1 MESYTAAR
9 FHLEQAE
16 ILADNSSFLNIETV
30 QAFLLVA
37 RFEFTHISGPKGLLT
52 IARVMQLLSLLRY
65 DVLDQTS
72 AEGEL
77 YLDSYQMRLPQNHS
91 PRCIQMIRRTFWIAF
106 AMHCNAA
113 ASFSC
118 CIPVKDNGI
127 GTAIPIPNP
136 TIDSDSNQHVYLSEG
151 ITSTVAKGFSVFS
164 LFIFAMKLVV
174 DGGRHHQSTEKYVR
188 DNASDYNFC
197 LVHENI
203 GRDIAIMS
211 KFLSEQE
218 FLDGPEDELRVLT
231 CVIVLGARIDWLK
244 TAIVGSQKAAFLC
257 PIAKEYR
264 TSCVAVTNAMCDF
277 LLQANVTDAKQ
288 TVATENTLLLT
299 CVLPPLKIFV
309 TKEMSLFIMRPLAL
323 AAEIQL
329 DALQNPQDMC
339 YNAFSSTREIRQN
352 LELLCNIMVVCKP
365 ATGEYDP
372 RIQACVA
379 FLEKTKFERVYI
391 RTC

>member
-1 MESYTAAR
+1 
-9 FHLEQAE
+9 
-16 ILADNSSFLNIETV
+16 
-30 QAFLLVA
+30 
-37 RFEFTHISGPKGLLT
+37 
-52 IARVMQLLSLLRY
+52 
-65 DVLDQTS
+65 
-72 AEGEL
+72 
-77 YLDSYQMRLPQNHS
+77 
-91 PRCIQMIRRTFWIAF
+91 
-106 AMHCNAA
+106 
-113 ASFSC
+113 
-118 CIPVKDNGI
+118 
-127 GTAIPIPNP
+127 
-136 TIDSDSNQHVYLSEG
+136 
-151 ITSTVAKGFSVFS
+151 
-164 LFIFAMKLVV
+164 
-174 DGGRHHQSTEKYVR
+174 
-188 DNASDYNFC
+188 
-197 LVHENI
+197 
-203 GRDIAIMS
+203 MS